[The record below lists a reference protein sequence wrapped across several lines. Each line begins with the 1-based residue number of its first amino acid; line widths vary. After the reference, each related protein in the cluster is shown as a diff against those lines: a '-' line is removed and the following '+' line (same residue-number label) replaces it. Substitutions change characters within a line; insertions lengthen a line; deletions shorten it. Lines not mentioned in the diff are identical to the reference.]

1 MIGNAVEGILLVL
14 CLLVIVGEGLVM
26 GFMVSGFG
34 GGFFLVVI
42 NDVEQLGVGF
52 AIYFSPDDQ
61 GVNHFLLPHLLVDV
75 HELVVFVELYVVLF
89 LLQFEFEHLI
99 GELSGL
105 YFHEFLQIDASNVV

>member
-1 MIGNAVEGILLVL
+1 
-14 CLLVIVGEGLVM
+14 M

-61 GVNHFLLPHLLVDV
+61 GVNHFLLPHPRSLNTL
-75 HELVVFVELYVVLF
+75 H
-89 LLQFEFEHLI
+89 
-99 GELSGL
+99 
-105 YFHEFLQIDASNVV
+105 QIDDVFY